1 MQLFVEQFVTVVLL
15 ATGLS
20 HAVQPSRW
28 AALFGDLLPRPY
40 AALYIGTFTLP
51 LGLFIVLTH
60 NVWVL
65 GLPVVF
71 TVIGWGWTFKGL
83 LYLLWPQ
90 SLERWRDQ
98 AAGPRA
104 RFNFVLVGS
113 LMTGLGLVLAWHAF
127 LRPDTFAGS

>member
-1 MQLFVEQFVTVVLL
+1 MHLFVEQFVAVAIL

-20 HAVQPSRW
+20 HALQPTRW
-28 AALFGDLLPRPY
+28 AELFRDLLPRPC
-40 AALYIGTFTLP
+40 AALYIGVFTLP
-51 LGLFIVLTH
+51 LGLLIVLTH

-65 GLPVVF
+65 GLPVVV
-71 TVIGWGWTFKGL
+71 TVLGWGWTFKGV

-113 LMTGLGLVLAWHAF
+113 LMTCLGLVLVWEYPA
-127 LRPDTFAGS
+127 L